1 MAAVFLKGNLEYQRG
16 NYRKAIKVLNSI
28 PPINLSFKETGESPA
43 VLFYNN
49 IGCIHH
55 YMGKPNLAC
64 FYIFKALG
72 ENDAAM
78 KSLPKPEPG
87 EPYSGR
93 PVHTVGSNKQY
104 ELMYNVGVCL
114 LYGGQPTRAFDC
126 LTEAIQVYHMN
137 PRLWLRLA
145 ECCIMAHKQDLRL
158 EFTEGF
164 EVPSLILVMQ
174 WFDQKGNEHDFDIQS
189 RKKDLVQ
196 GVVGSGIHRKLIL
209 NPSLSNDN
217 CYSCEGQSY
226 AIPVATLEFASLC
239 LRNALLLLPDV
250 QPEETLPV
258 VPPSDGGEVPVVSAA
273 PRGLYAAPS
282 SPMEPHEVASLRCSV
297 LADSAYVALCLGDS
311 VVALGHAQNLLMQ
324 PKLSGDSIEHLNA
337 DLIKDLSLVLP
348 PSDTRDLER
357 DKGEGEEHKPLKGW
371 FPHSLPTAR
380 AVLQYNL
387 AVAFAIRGEL
397 EKAGDTLKQV
407 WLSKNVSCDIPVH
420 VIMLALYIELQLV
433 CRDHASLALVHLI
446 VVESRYLSDCHP
458 IALASVLLICD
469 VIDFGGMRR
478 VRAVDASSRDTTSLA
493 RKLPAIGGCA
503 RQIPPDIIVSLR
515 PCKKLQPEYGVVM
528 PTRLGLSS
536 NNTRRN
542 IGFIRIVYLCDI
554 ALARGV
560 DSCIGNHVT
569 KCRSVRIVAD

>member
-1 MAAVFLKGNLEYQRG
+1 MDAATEAFRMKLLQFRCRCYLMTHALKACKREIKTIITSGGLNMAAVFLKGNLEYQRG

-87 EPYSGR
+87 REPYSGR

-145 ECCIMAHKQDLRL
+145 ECCIMAHKQ
-158 EFTEGF
+158 
-164 EVPSLILVMQ
+164 
-174 WFDQKGNEHDFDIQS
+174 GNEHDFDIQS

-258 VPPSDGGEVPVVSAA
+258 VPPSDGGEVPVVPAA
-273 PRGLYAAPS
+273 LRGLYAAPS

-324 PKLSGDSIEHLNA
+324 PKLSGVHRMLGHLYAAEALVLMDRIADSIEHLNA

-420 VIMLALYIELQLV
+420 VIMLALYIELQLG
-433 CRDHASLALVHLI
+433 HADT
-446 VVESRYLSDCHP
+446 SRS
-458 IALASVLLICD
+458 
-469 VIDFGGMRR
+469 
-478 VRAVDASSRDTTSLA
+478 
-493 RKLPAIGGCA
+493 
-503 RQIPPDIIVSLR
+503 IIKQHAPQYR
-515 PCKKLQPEYGVVM
+515 
-528 PTRLGLSS
+528 
-536 NNTRRN
+536 
-542 IGFIRIVYLCDI
+542 
-554 ALARGV
+554 
-560 DSCIGNHVT
+560 
-569 KCRSVRIVAD
+569 

>member
-1 MAAVFLKGNLEYQRG
+1 MSRHTLTR
-16 NYRKAIKVLNSI
+16 SH
-28 PPINLSFKETGESPA
+28 
-43 VLFYNN
+43 N
-49 IGCIHH
+49 ICGST
-55 YMGKPNLAC
+55 Y
-64 FYIFKALG
+64 FV
-72 ENDAAM
+72 
-78 KSLPKPEPG
+78 SR

-145 ECCIMAHKQDLRL
+145 ECCIMAHKQ
-158 EFTEGF
+158 
-164 EVPSLILVMQ
+164 
-174 WFDQKGNEHDFDIQS
+174 GNEHDFDIQS

-258 VPPSDGGEVPVVSAA
+258 VPPSDGGDVPVVPAA
-273 PRGLYAAPS
+273 LRGLYAAPS

-324 PKLSGDSIEHLNA
+324 PKLSGVHRMLGHLYAAEALVLMDRIADSIEHLNA

-433 CRDHASLALVHLI
+433 VLRVSHSLLMSSDTMKPKLGDWMKDGEALLDPLLTLALILFHSKSVIWHE
-446 VVESRYLSDCHP
+446 VVEHP
-458 IALASVLLICD
+458 QLFSVVYILRLIAPNHPLEHLVFYTQPQGKFIDLLLHHRSVYWHVLRSMLAEPLQHSLLQICVRHTLQIIGLYIVAFLLHYIHNFFSHFENREKCRLRNAMPPRNLHLCNLLLIHFLD
-469 VIDFGGMRR
+469 Y
-478 VRAVDASSRDTTSLA
+478 L
-493 RKLPAIGGCA
+493 LLLHE
-503 RQIPPDIIVSLR
+503 RQEGPLSTHF
-515 PCKKLQPEYGVVM
+515 VM
-528 PTRLGLSS
+528 PTHLGLSS
-536 NNTRRN
+536 NNTRRST
-542 IGFIRIVYLCDI
+542 GETVLE
-554 ALARGV
+554 L
-560 DSCIGNHVT
+560 
-569 KCRSVRIVAD
+569 